1 MANEENLKGKGFDS
15 RSTSELREIAQKG
28 GRASGEAR
36 RRKADLRRTL
46 NALLT
51 AKVDNPEL
59 TPLLEGLGLENT
71 LESAV
76 TAALIKNA
84 MTGNVKAF
92 EAIRDTIGQTTKS
105 DLDIEEQKIKIDRD
119 KRARDQEV
127 GNTDNTE
134 GIQSF
139 LKAMRPTQ
147 EEMDTLFNEEDG
159 VDDAKETEESSGI

>member
-92 EAIRDTIGQTTKS
+92 EAIRDTIGQSTKS

-134 GIQSF
+134 GIESF

-147 EEMDTLFNEEDG
+147 EEMDTLFEGD
-159 VDDAKETEESSGI
+159 DDAKETEESGRI

>member
-1 MANEENLKGKGFDS
+1 MANEKNLKGKGFDS
-15 RSTSELREIAQKG
+15 RSTSELREIAQRG

-36 RRKADLRRTL
+36 RRKADLRRTM

-59 TPLLEGLGLENT
+59 APLLEGLGLENT

-147 EEMDTLFNEEDG
+147 EEMDTLFEGD
-159 VDDAKETEESSGI
+159 DDAKETEESGRI

>member
-1 MANEENLKGKGFDS
+1 MANEKNLKGKGFDS
-15 RSTSELREIAQKG
+15 RSTSELREIAQRG

-59 TPLLEGLGLENT
+59 APLLEGLGLENT

-147 EEMDTLFNEEDG
+147 EEMDTLFEGD
-159 VDDAKETEESSGI
+159 DDAKETEESGRI

>member
-15 RSTSELREIAQKG
+15 RSTSELREIAQRG

-59 TPLLEGLGLENT
+59 APLLEGLGLEYT

-76 TAALIKNA
+76 TAALIKKA

-119 KRARDQEV
+119 RRARDQEV

-147 EEMDTLFNEEDG
+147 EEMDTLFEGD
-159 VDDAKETEESSGI
+159 DDAKETEESGSI

>member
-1 MANEENLKGKGFDS
+1 MANKENLKGKGFDS
-15 RSTSELREIAQKG
+15 RSTSELREIAQRG

-59 TPLLEGLGLENT
+59 APLLEGLGLEYT

-76 TAALIKNA
+76 TAALIKKA

-119 KRARDQEV
+119 RRARDQEV

-147 EEMDTLFNEEDG
+147 EEMDTLFEGD
-159 VDDAKETEESSGI
+159 DDAKETEESGRI

>member
-46 NALLT
+46 NVLLT

-59 TPLLEGLGLENT
+59 APLLEGLGLEST

-76 TAALIKNA
+76 TAALIKKA

-105 DLDIEEQKIKIDRD
+105 DLDIEEQQIKIDRD
-119 KRARDQEV
+119 KRARDQEA

-147 EEMDTLFNEEDG
+147 EEMDTLFEGD
-159 VDDAKETEESSGI
+159 DDAKETEESGRI

>member
-127 GNTDNTE
+127 WNTDNTE

-147 EEMDTLFNEEDG
+147 EEMDTLFEGD
-159 VDDAKETEESSGI
+159 DDAKETEESGRI

>member
-1 MANEENLKGKGFDS
+1 
-15 RSTSELREIAQKG
+15 
-28 GRASGEAR
+28 
-36 RRKADLRRTL
+36 
-46 NALLT
+46 
-51 AKVDNPEL
+51 
-59 TPLLEGLGLENT
+59 
-71 LESAV
+71 
-76 TAALIKNA
+76 

-119 KRARDQEV
+119 RRARDQEV

-147 EEMDTLFNEEDG
+147 EEMDTLFEG
-159 VDDAKETEESSGI
+159 DDDSKETEESGRI

>member
-134 GIQSF
+134 GIESF

-147 EEMDTLFNEEDG
+147 EEMDTLFEGD
-159 VDDAKETEESSGI
+159 DDAKETEESGRI

>member
-147 EEMDTLFNEEDG
+147 EEMDTLFEGD
-159 VDDAKETEESSGI
+159 DDAKETEESGRI

>member
-15 RSTSELREIAQKG
+15 RSTSELREIAQRG

-59 TPLLEGLGLENT
+59 APLLEGLGLENT

-76 TAALIKNA
+76 TAALIKKA

-147 EEMDTLFNEEDG
+147 EEMDTLFEGD
-159 VDDAKETEESSGI
+159 DDAKETEESGRI

>member
-51 AKVDNPEL
+51 AKVDNPDL
-59 TPLLEGLGLENT
+59 APLLEGLGLENT

-76 TAALIKNA
+76 TAALIKKA

-147 EEMDTLFNEEDG
+147 EEMDTLFEGD
-159 VDDAKETEESSGI
+159 DDAKETEESSRI